1 MPSQGLSQGQRGCF
15 LLIPHAWHDLLNTE
29 TWHPSGGCRCMPI
42 TALVGTRT
50 FFTLPF
56 FLSLHIAIRQLRERE
71 RECRL
76 FGVLR
81 ASLADEAVS
90 WHLWLHYRLPN
101 HPLTE
106 PLTDSQTLHTGG
118 PVYHVVQ
125 SETNRRHK
133 GRNAASLF
141 LAPSSGATCSV
152 FAHPSLGSSPS
163 QSERT
168 GGQILSHGLW
178 TRLRYVG
185 LQVILAKT

>member
-1 MPSQGLSQGQRGCF
+1 M
-15 LLIPHAWHDLLNTE
+15 HANHFIGRHSHFF
-29 TWHPSGGCRCMPI
+29 HPS
-42 TALVGTRT
+42 
-50 FFTLPF
+50 FLPF
-56 FLSLHIAIRQLRERE
+56 TAHRHSSTERGNVG
-71 RECRL
+71 RS

-90 WHLWLHYRLPN
+90 WHLWLHYRLLN

-118 PVYHVVQ
+118 GPAYHVVQ

-152 FAHPSLGSSPS
+152 FVFAHPSLGSSPS
-163 QSERT
+163 KSERT
-168 GGQILSHGLW
+168 RGQILSRGLW
-178 TRLRYVG
+178 TLLRYTLG
-185 LQVILAKT
+185 CRLF

>member
-1 MPSQGLSQGQRGCF
+1 MVE
-15 LLIPHAWHDLLNTE
+15 AT
-29 TWHPSGGCRCMPI
+29 PI
-42 TALVGTRT
+42 TSL
-50 FFTLPF
+50 

-71 RECRL
+71 NVGRS

-90 WHLWLHYRLPN
+90 WHLWLHYRLLN

-106 PLTDSQTLHTGG
+106 PLTDSQTLHAGG

-133 GRNAASLF
+133 GRNAPSPSPSSSLH
-141 LAPSSGATCSV
+141 SSGATRSI

-168 GGQILSHGLW
+168 RGQILSHGLW
-178 TRLRYVG
+178 TLLRYAG
-185 LQVILAKT
+185 LQVILANT

>member
-1 MPSQGLSQGQRGCF
+1 MPVGAYQSLHWSALALFSPFLS
-15 LLIPHAWHDLLNTE
+15 
-29 TWHPSGGCRCMPI
+29 SI
-42 TALVGTRT
+42 TAHRHSSTERGNVGC
-50 FFTLPF
+50 
-56 FLSLHIAIRQLRERE
+56 S
-71 RECRL
+71 

-163 QSERT
+163 KSERT
-168 GGQILSHGLW
+168 RGQILSHGLW